1 MLIFCQLYREDENR
15 AGHSW
20 QSLPV
25 EQGTLVHYWWEYKSV
40 QPLWKTV
47 QRQLKVLKIELSQ
60 DPAIPIPDVNSE
72 KIKMLSQ
79 KIHAL

>member
-1 MLIFCQLYREDENR
+1 M
-15 AGHSW
+15 
-20 QSLPV
+20 
-25 EQGTLVHYWWEYKSV
+25 
-40 QPLWKTV
+40 QPLRKTV

-79 KIHAL
+79 KDICTLVFTELFTTVKIWKQAKCPLMDEWTKKL

>member
-1 MLIFCQLYREDENR
+1 M
-15 AGHSW
+15 
-20 QSLPV
+20 
-25 EQGTLVHYWWEYKSV
+25 